1 MRRTGITALLLAGFI
16 AVACKSPEE
25 KLIDRREQLRA
36 KLDRLYET
44 YAAQDRDG
52 TAQDRAGTAQ
62 EAASSGGVLGRFLAQ
77 VDRAHFDEYCLAI
90 GRGERPFSFSGKLET
105 FMKVKKNAR
114 GCRKAAEIQLSIDA
128 LERDAAREA
137 AQR

>member
-1 MRRTGITALLLAGFI
+1 MRRTRITALLLAGFI

-36 KLDRLYET
+36 RLDRLYET

-52 TAQDRAGTAQ
+52 TAQDRAGAAQ
-62 EAASSGGVLGRFLAQ
+62 GAESSGGVLGRFLAQ

-114 GCRKAAEIQLSIDA
+114 SCRKAAEIQLSIDA